1 MNASPRCTLFVEP
14 AYAVD
19 ISAAL
24 DTAGLRHLFRL
35 VPRSLGVRPADWA
48 MGGHLQLYHIGSTNG
63 ALTCGALDRA
73 FAAIRARIGDPMP
86 GIEAPAQARRR
97 QQE

>member
-1 MNASPRCTLFVEP
+1 MTQSPRCTMFVEP

-24 DTAGLRHLFRL
+24 TGANVRHLFRL
-35 VPRSLGVRPADWA
+35 VPRPLGVRPADWA
-48 MGGHLQLYHIGSTNG
+48 MGGHLQLHQISRTNG

-86 GIEAPAQARRR
+86 GERAATEA
-97 QQE
+97 